1 MRRRPIAI
9 ALWLV
14 TIGMSLGALFLI
26 IATRDTPVPPS
37 WGFPGASVAFGITCG
52 TVGAIVGVRRPEN
65 LIGWL
70 FGIIGLCFALEAFV
84 NEYVILGT
92 LVVPGGLPAT
102 IPLGWTLEW
111 LWVPSLGIALILLPL
126 FFPTG
131 HLLSPRWRSVV
142 ALGAVA
148 IAAFTVAMALVPGPI
163 QQAPFL
169 DNPFAITG
177 LDTATYSA
185 VVLGTTL
192 LPLTAAIAL
201 SNWSLVLR
209 FRRASSETRQQIKWF
224 ALAVL
229 IAGTVFAVYITISVV
244 SSNRSPKVL
253 EVLVVLSLMGLPT
266 AAGMAILRYR
276 LYDIDRIISRTIGYA
291 VVTAVLFAAFIVV
304 NLALQNV
311 ITRLTGDESP
321 LSVAVSTLVVAA
333 LFAPVRARVQS
344 IVDRRFHRARYDAER
359 TTIAF
364 AERLRD
370 QVDLPTLTS
379 DLDATV
385 QAVIAPT
392 TIGLWLRGG
401 GR

>member
-9 ALWLV
+9 ATWLV
-14 TIGMSLGALFLI
+14 TMVMCLGALLLI

-52 TVGAIVGVRRPEN
+52 TVGVIVGVRRPDN
-65 LIGWL
+65 LVGWL
-70 FGIIGLCFALEAFV
+70 FGIIGICFALEAFV
-84 NEYVILGT
+84 NEYVIVAT
-92 LVVPGGLPAT
+92 FVVPGGLPAT
-102 IPLGWTLEW
+102 IPLGWTLAW

-131 HLLSPRWRSVV
+131 HLLSPRWRAVV
-142 ALGAVA
+142 ALGFIA
-148 IAAFTVAMALVPGPI
+148 IAAFAVAMALAPGPI
-163 QQAPFL
+163 QQAPFV
-169 DNPFAITG
+169 DNPLAITG
-177 LDTATYSA
+177 LDAVTYGA

-192 LPLTAAIAL
+192 IPLTAAIAL
-201 SNWSLVLR
+201 SMWSLVLR

-229 IAGTVFAVYITISVV
+229 IAGAVFAVYITISVL
-244 SSNRSPKVL
+244 SPRQSPKVL
-253 EVLVVLSLMGLPT
+253 EVLVVLSLMGLPA

-291 VVTAVLFAAFIVV
+291 VVTAVLFAAFILV
-304 NLALQNV
+304 NLVLQNV
-311 ITRLTGDESP
+311 ITRLTGDDSP
-321 LSVAVSTLVVAA
+321 LTVAISTLVVAV
-333 LFAPVRARVQS
+333 LFAPVRARVQVV
-344 IVDRRFHRARYDAER
+344 VDRRFHRARYDAER

-370 QVDLPTLTS
+370 QVDLPTLAS

-385 QAVIAPT
+385 RTVIAPAS
-392 TIGLWLRGG
+392 IGLWLRRS